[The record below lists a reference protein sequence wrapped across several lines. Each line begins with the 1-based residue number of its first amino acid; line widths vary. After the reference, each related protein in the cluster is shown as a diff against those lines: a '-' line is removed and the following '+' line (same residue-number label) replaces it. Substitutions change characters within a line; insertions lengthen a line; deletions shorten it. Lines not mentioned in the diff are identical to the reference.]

1 MNFSYEQTT
10 KIVFGRGKIDS
21 IGEIASQYGK
31 NVLLVTESVNS
42 PLAPLYER
50 VKGLLQQA
58 GLTVHHYDGVVP
70 NPTTESVDAGT
81 QMARSEKVD
90 AVIGIGGGSSMDT
103 AKAVAMAAINEGRA
117 CDYLFFKKQPEKTL
131 PCIAVTTTSGTGS
144 QVTQV
149 AVMTETATQTKSAV
163 FNNLIY
169 PRVAIVDPDLMVTV
183 PRHTTASTGF
193 DAFCHCFESY
203 INVNGS
209 AYTDI
214 IALEGI
220 RMVAKYLRRVVKS
233 IREEIIRLGGE
244 VRFNT
249 QVTGFSTQSG
259 RITAVRTEAGEVPAE
274 TVILAVGHSARDTFR
289 AVREAGAEIQP
300 KPFSVGVRAEHLQS
314 EVDRGL
320 YGDFAGDPRLPVGE
334 YQLSYRENGRGVYT
348 FCMCPGGFV
357 VPSSSEEGGVV
368 TNGMSEYSRSGRNAN
383 SAVVVSVDSSDFGND
398 WDSGIRYQRELE
410 QSAFRMG
417 GSSYRAPV
425 QTVGRFLSGQAGAD
439 FGRVEPTYAIGIEA
453 GDFDRL
459 FTAGVASMLRKG
471 LENFARKLPA
481 YAAADAVLTAPE
493 TRTSSP
499 VRIPRGDDVQAAGL
513 RGLYPCGEGA
523 GYAGG
528 IMSAAVDGI
537 RCAGAIIGEYA
548 PIQK

>member
-1 MNFSYEQTT
+1 MILIHDIRLPLSAGEPQAYE
-10 KIVFGRGKIDS
+10 KALRLARIPRGKVS
-21 IGEIASQYGK
+21 HLGIAR
-31 NVLLVTESVNS
+31 L
-42 PLAPLYER
+42 
-50 VKGLLQQA
+50 
-58 GLTVHHYDGVVP
+58 
-70 NPTTESVDAGT
+70 SVDARHGQPKLVYT
-81 QMARSEKVD
+81 VAVTLKEEGEEAACAGASRSVTVRGKTDLSVQN
-90 AVIGIGGGSSMDT
+90 G
-103 AKAVAMAAINEGRA
+103 
-117 CDYLFFKKQPEKTL
+117 TL
-131 PCIAVTTTSGTGS
+131 PLTHRPVVCGLGPAGLFAALLLARQGYRPIVLERGPALDERVRAVEHFSATGELDENANIQFGEGGAGTFSDGKLTTRINDPLCETVLEIFAAHGADPSILKKAKPHIGT
-144 QVTQV
+144 
-149 AVMTETATQTKSAV
+149 
-163 FNNLIY
+163 
-169 PRVAIVDPDLMVTV
+169 D
-183 PRHTTASTGF
+183 
-193 DAFCHCFESY
+193 
-203 INVNGS
+203 
-209 AYTDI
+209 
-214 IALEGI
+214 
-220 RMVAKYLRRVVKS
+220 YLRRVVKS

-314 EVDRGL
+314 EIDRGL

-334 YQLSYRENGRGVYT
+334 YQLSYRENERGVYT

-368 TNGMSEYSRSGRNAN
+368 TNGMSEYSRSGKNAN
-383 SAVVVSVDSSDFGND
+383 SAVVVRVDSSDFGND

-410 QSAFRMG
+410 QAAFRMG

-439 FGRVEPTYAIGIEA
+439 FGRVEPTYAIGTEA

-499 VRIPRGDDVQAAGL
+499 VRIPRGDDFQAAGL